1 MRNNLLEIGVI
12 VRQRR
17 ELLKLLQPQL
27 ATISGISV
35 RTLQLLE
42 KGKGNPSLKTIIG
55 LADTLGLELK
65 LQIKDA
71 TT

>member
-42 KGKGNPSLKTIIG
+42 KGKGNPSLKTIMG
-55 LADTLGLELK
+55 LAETLGLELK
-65 LQIKDA
+65 LQLKDA